1 MRPHSSPTT
10 LHGQRCSCPGPSPSP
25 SPSPGPSPDPKQAAI
40 FTQSAAAAAPLV
52 DLLATAVGR
61 VNLNTQCGRS
71 PDELPFSG
79 RRSSALGTM
88 SVSEALRAFST
99 ETLVAGK
106 ATQQPNPR
114 LAEELPLLSKFMRAV

>member
-1 MRPHSSPTT
+1 M
-10 LHGQRCSCPGPSPSP
+10 
-25 SPSPGPSPDPKQAAI
+25 
-40 FTQSAAAAAPLV
+40 
-52 DLLATAVGR
+52 GR

>member
-1 MRPHSSPTT
+1 MASRP
-10 LHGQRCSCPGPSPSP
+10 PSPLHPPFISLHLPTSP
-25 SPSPGPSPDPKQAAI
+25 YISPYAEQAAI
-40 FTQSAAAAAPLV
+40 FTRSAAAAAPLV
-52 DLLATAVGR
+52 DVLATAVGR

-99 ETLVAGK
+99 ESVVAGK
-106 ATQQPNPR
+106 ATQPSNPQ
-114 LAEELPLLSKFMRAV
+114 LAEELPRLSKFMRAVS

>member
-1 MRPHSSPTT
+1 M
-10 LHGQRCSCPGPSPSP
+10 
-25 SPSPGPSPDPKQAAI
+25 
-40 FTQSAAAAAPLV
+40 
-52 DLLATAVGR
+52 DLLATAVGRVNLNILILTPTLTLTPNPNPNPKTNPNPNQVGR